1 MNFFYQF
8 KELESIPS
16 GVTNGEIARIK
27 GIPVSSGKVKARCC
41 VAMTLEE
48 AQNIKVSIL
57 KNSRENIRNF
67 TSFYL

>member
-1 MNFFYQF
+1 M
-8 KELESIPS
+8 ESIPNC
-16 GVTNGEIARIK
+16 VANGEIARIK
-27 GIPVSSGKVKARCC
+27 GIPVSCGKVKARCC